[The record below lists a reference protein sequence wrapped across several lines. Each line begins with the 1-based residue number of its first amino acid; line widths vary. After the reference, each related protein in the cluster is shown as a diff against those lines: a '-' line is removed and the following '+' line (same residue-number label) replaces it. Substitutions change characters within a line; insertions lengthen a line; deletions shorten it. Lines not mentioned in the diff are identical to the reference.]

1 MDGVIKWFS
10 EEQGYGFITDK
21 NNNDYYFHVTNVKGA
36 LLPKNG
42 HSVHFDIKNNK
53 AKNISLINK
62 KESIFKL
69 SSLDYRKAIF
79 DLYKDF
85 FVCIAIAVLGVYLIK
100 NNHEFIGWLAYFV
113 ACILAILASFTTHT
127 LFEEKRQRREIS
139 KFDYAIFIFF
149 SVSSILIL
157 AFGLVKGIAD
167 LKSII

>member
-62 KESIFKL
+62 KESVFKL

-85 FVCIAIAVLGVYLIK
+85 FVCIAMAVLSVCFIK
-100 NNHEFIGWLAYFV
+100 NSYPIGWLTYLI
-113 ACILAILASFTTHT
+113 ACALAVLAFFTTYD
-127 LFEEKRQRREIS
+127 LFKVKRQSGEIS

-149 SVSSILIL
+149 SFPSILIL